1 MIAAAVAVSVTLAT
15 ATGSVAAPKR
25 CGPAMLPLIQAR
37 FGFAPGVA
45 RIVRSATR
53 DGYGLAEFVAG
64 EGGGDAVYR
73 REIGRWCL
81 IDAHGGGTM
90 NAVIL
95 VSRGVPRATAERL
108 DRAVH
113 GSRTAVHG

>member
-1 MIAAAVAVSVTLAT
+1 MIAAVVSLVLAG
-15 ATGSVAAPKR
+15 ATGSAAAPEL
-25 CGPAMLPLIQAR
+25 CGPSMLPLIRAR

-45 RIVRSATR
+45 RIVRSAAR

-73 REIGRWCL
+73 RSAGGWCL
-81 IDAHGGGTM
+81 IEAHGSM
-90 NAVIL
+90 MDVAIL

-113 GSRTAVHG
+113 RSRTAARG